1 MPLSLF
7 SFVCKVPK
15 PLFSRQTLNLSLAL
29 SPTQPS
35 VIFILNF
42 QNRSTIVAPPPSIPD
57 EIAGFLTKNQE
68 DLHLLPAVINIA
80 FSGER
85 KPEAWHV
92 KLVNRQ
98 VSRGFNKSAPITIML
113 PLKIWRH
120 LLKKNNRQLWLDA
133 IQESQIHIHGD
144 DAGKQA
150 VMRFFGANIAAVNG
164 EKPSVRKM
172 SKAKLNGAAAKN
184 GTAQKKSTS
193 SDSKSTKSSSRAKS
207 RTPRT
212 AKLSSN

>member
-1 MPLSLF
+1 M
-7 SFVCKVPK
+7 
-15 PLFSRQTLNLSLAL
+15 
-29 SPTQPS
+29 
-35 VIFILNF
+35 
-42 QNRSTIVAPPPSIPD
+42 
-57 EIAGFLTKNQE
+57 
-68 DLHLLPAVINIA
+68 PAVINIA

-172 SKAKLNGAAAKN
+172 SKAKLNGAAAKTVLHKKIN
-184 GTAQKKSTS
+184 IVRLQKHEIFFQGKKQNTENCKTLIKLGHFPLFA
-193 SDSKSTKSSSRAKS
+193 DLICLFW
-207 RTPRT
+207 PRQMP
-212 AKLSSN
+212 

>member
-1 MPLSLF
+1 M
-7 SFVCKVPK
+7 
-15 PLFSRQTLNLSLAL
+15 
-29 SPTQPS
+29 
-35 VIFILNF
+35 
-42 QNRSTIVAPPPSIPD
+42 APPPSIPD

-150 VMRFFGANIAAVNG
+150 VMRFFGANIAAVND

>member
-1 MPLSLF
+1 M
-7 SFVCKVPK
+7 
-15 PLFSRQTLNLSLAL
+15 
-29 SPTQPS
+29 
-35 VIFILNF
+35 
-42 QNRSTIVAPPPSIPD
+42 APPPSIPD

-120 LLKKNNRQLWLDA
+120 LLKKT
-133 IQESQIHIHGD
+133 I
-144 DAGKQA
+144 
-150 VMRFFGANIAAVNG
+150 VNSG
-164 EKPSVRKM
+164 LMPFR
-172 SKAKLNGAAAKN
+172 KAKSISMAMMLA
-184 GTAQKKSTS
+184 
-193 SDSKSTKSSSRAKS
+193 SK
-207 RTPRT
+207 P
-212 AKLSSN
+212 

>member
-1 MPLSLF
+1 M
-7 SFVCKVPK
+7 
-15 PLFSRQTLNLSLAL
+15 
-29 SPTQPS
+29 
-35 VIFILNF
+35 
-42 QNRSTIVAPPPSIPD
+42 
-57 EIAGFLTKNQE
+57 
-68 DLHLLPAVINIA
+68 PAVINIA

-184 GTAQKKSTS
+184 GTAQKNQHRQTPKARNLLPGQKAEHRELQNSHQIRPFPS
-193 SDSKSTKSSSRAKS
+193 IRRFNLFVLAKADAIETTLLQRRFTNS
-207 RTPRT
+207 VEVQQQERQQPRHNPQPT
-212 AKLSSN
+212 RK